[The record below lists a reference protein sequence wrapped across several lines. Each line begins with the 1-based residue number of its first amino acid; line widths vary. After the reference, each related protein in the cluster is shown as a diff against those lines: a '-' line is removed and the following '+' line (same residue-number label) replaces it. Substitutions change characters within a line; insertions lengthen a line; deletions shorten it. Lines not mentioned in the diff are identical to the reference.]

1 MEWEIASSDTSC
13 AACGRAFDDG
23 EEYYSALRREGE
35 GFERKDYCPGC
46 WEGGDDLFSFWKTR
60 ARLEP
65 EPPKRFVSDEV
76 ILDFFDR
83 LSQSG
88 QTTRRKV
95 FFITAVLLL
104 RKRLLREKGRRR
116 EGGAVKWAL
125 WCPALEKSYEV
136 EDAGVGEEEIAEVL
150 SEIGQVLN
158 IRLIEP
164 AGTEN
169 PAEGD

>member
-1 MEWEIASSDTSC
+1 MEWEIAASDTSC
-13 AACGRAFDDG
+13 AACGRGFADRD
-23 EEYYSALRREGE
+23 EYYSALRQEGE

-46 WEGGDDLFSFWKTR
+46 WEPGDDVFSFWKTR

-83 LSQSG
+83 LSQSS
-88 QTTRRKV
+88 QATRRKV

-104 RKRLLREKGRRR
+104 RKRLLREKGRKR
-116 EGGAVKWAL
+116 EGGAVKWVL

-136 EDAGVGEEEIAEVL
+136 EDAGVGGEEISEVL
-150 SEIGQVLN
+150 SEIGRVLN
-158 IRLIEP
+158 IRLTEP
-164 AGTEN
+164 AEDES
-169 PAEGD
+169 PADPG